1 MFDFLI
7 RTFVKD
13 YQNKEDEKVR
23 ERYGKFSG
31 AVGIATNVLLFVIK
45 MIAGVV
51 FHSIAITADAIN
63 NLSDSGSAVVT
74 LVGFK
79 LAGKPADEEHP
90 YGHARIEYLSGLIV
104 SFVILIVGFQ
114 LIQNSI
120 DKILNP
126 QDADFSMLTFGVLVL
141 SILIKIWQCLFYKKV
156 GKIIGSST
164 ISATAADSLNDVFA
178 TSAVLLG
185 LLITYFTGFN
195 LDGYMGVI
203 VAVFIMVTGVQ
214 LIIETGN
221 PLLGTAP
228 SEELVDEIYE
238 KIMSYDGILGIHDLH
253 VHNYGPNRRFA
264 SVHCEVAAEQDIMV
278 SHDIIDNIERDFL
291 ADNGIHLVI
300 HLDPVVTSDERTN
313 KLKEQVKTLIRN
325 ISPQIGM
332 HDFRVVWGPTHSNL
346 IFDVSVSF
354 DFPMSDA
361 QLTQR
366 ISEEV
371 SKLDPNY
378 YVVLTVDHDYVP
390 MEKIR

>member
-7 RTFVKD
+7 KTFVKD
-13 YQNKEDEKVR
+13 YQNKDDEKVR

-31 AVGIATNVLLFVIK
+31 AVGIATNILLFALK
-45 MIAGVV
+45 MTAGIV

-63 NLSDSGSAVVT
+63 NLSDSGSSIVT

-104 SFVILIVGFQ
+104 SFVILIVGVQ
-114 LIQNSI
+114 LVQSSF

-126 QDADFSMLTFGVLVL
+126 QEADFSMLTFAVLIL
-141 SILIKIWQCLFYKKV
+141 SILIKIWQGLFYKKV
-156 GKIIGSST
+156 GKTIGSSA

-203 VAVFIMVTGVQ
+203 VAVVIMVTGVR
-214 LIIETGN
+214 LIMETSN
-221 PLLGTAP
+221 PLLGMAP
-228 SEELVDEIYE
+228 SKELVDEIYE
-238 KIMSYDGILGIHDLH
+238 KIISYDGILGIHDLH

-291 ADNGIHLVI
+291 KDNGIHLVI
-300 HLDPVVTSDERTN
+300 HLDPIVTSDERTN
-313 KLKEQVKTLIRN
+313 ALKMQVGELIRN
-325 ISPQIGM
+325 ISPKIGM
-332 HDFRVVWGPTHSNL
+332 HDFRVVWGTTHSNL

-354 DFPMSDA
+354 DFPLSDA
-361 QLTQR
+361 ELTQR

-371 SKLDPNY
+371 SKLDPSY

-390 MEKIR
+390 TEEIR

>member
-7 RTFVKD
+7 KTFVKD
-13 YQNKEDEKVR
+13 YQNKDDEKVR

-31 AVGIATNVLLFVIK
+31 AVGIVTNILLFALK
-45 MIAGVV
+45 MTAGIV

-63 NLSDSGSAVVT
+63 NLSDSGSSIVT

-104 SFVILIVGFQ
+104 SSVILIVGFQ
-114 LIQNSI
+114 LVQSSF

-126 QDADFSMLTFGVLVL
+126 QEADFSMLTFAVLIL
-141 SILIKIWQCLFYKKV
+141 SILIKIWQGLFYKKV
-156 GKIIGSST
+156 GKTIGSSA

-203 VAVFIMVTGVQ
+203 VAVVIMITGVR
-214 LIIETGN
+214 LIMETSN
-221 PLLGTAP
+221 PLLGMAP
-228 SEELVDEIYE
+228 SKELVDAIYE
-238 KIMSYDGILGIHDLH
+238 KIISYDGILGIHDLH

-291 ADNGIHLVI
+291 KDNGIHLVI
-300 HLDPVVTSDERTN
+300 HLDPIVTGDERTN
-313 KLKEQVKTLIRN
+313 ELKMQVGELIRN
-325 ISPQIGM
+325 ISPKIGM
-332 HDFRVVWGPTHSNL
+332 HDFRVVWGTTHSNL

-354 DFPMSDA
+354 DFPLRDA
-361 QLTQR
+361 ELTQR

-371 SKLDPNY
+371 SKLDPSY

-390 MEKIR
+390 TEEIR